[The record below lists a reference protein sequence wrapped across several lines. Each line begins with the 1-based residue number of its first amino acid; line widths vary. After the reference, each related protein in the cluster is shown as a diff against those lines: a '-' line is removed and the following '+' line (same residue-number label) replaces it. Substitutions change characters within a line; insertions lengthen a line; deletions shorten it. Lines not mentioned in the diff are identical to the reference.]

1 MIAKLVPPLALLIAL
16 TACGKQTP
24 APPTA
29 MDGGSAARG
38 RMPEP
43 PDATG
48 AAAPAATTAAAPSDP
63 NLAKLFHQT
72 CEACHTHAG
81 TGAPQAG
88 DRNAWAPRL
97 AQGMPTLLQH
107 AINGYKG
114 MPPMGSCMDCSEADF
129 EALIKFMAGAQ

>member
-1 MIAKLVPPLALLIAL
+1 MTMKPALLLALIATL
-16 TACGKQTP
+16 AACGKSSPP
-24 APPTA
+24 AEPEGKTNTA
-29 MDGGSAARG
+29 AQ
-38 RMPEP
+38 
-43 PDATG
+43 
-48 AAAPAATTAAAPSDP
+48 TTAAAPSDP

-97 AQGMPTLLQH
+97 AQGMPTLIQH
-107 AINGYKG
+107 AISGYKG

-129 EALIKFMAGAQ
+129 EALIKFMAGQSS

>member
-1 MIAKLVPPLALLIAL
+1 MHARHAAALLIAIAL
-16 TACGKQTP
+16 AACGK
-24 APPTA
+24 ASPPTE
-29 MDGGSAARG
+29 
-38 RMPEP
+38 PEGKTTAQP
-43 PDATG
+43 
-48 AAAPAATTAAAPSDP
+48 ATTAAAPTDP

-88 DRNAWAPRL
+88 DRKAWDPRL

-107 AINGYKG
+107 AISGYKG

-129 EALIKFMAGAQ
+129 EALIKFMAGQS